1 MSPSRQPLATHTLL
15 SLRKIQFWVLALLG
29 IGLIEFIQIN
39 IGFAEPDPVT
49 GEGGMRVDYTPG
61 DLGFDPLGLAPE
73 DEGSLKE
80 MGTKELNHGRLA
92 VSVAGCGVTVICI
105 SVNTTL

>member
-1 MSPSRQPLATHTLL
+1 MSSSRQPLALQ
-15 SLRKIQFWVLALLG
+15 SLRKKQFWVLALLG
-29 IGLIEFIQIN
+29 IAFIEYVQIN

-61 DLGFDPLGLAPE
+61 NLGFDPLGLAPE
-73 DEGSLKE
+73 DEDSLKE

-92 VSVAGCGVTVICI
+92 VSAAG
-105 SVNTTL
+105 